1 MASVLLVGPT
11 PLVVV
16 AVLEA
21 HVGPAS
27 LVAMV
32 TQMVPVVRV
41 IQVALVVVVLQVVLT
56 QVAVA
61 AEVVA
66 TEVEAEAVAL
76 FEAQG
81 VSRMTNNIGRFLS
94 EKKASFFGAPSWD
107 LRLFGIYRTLSAMV
121 GKMDPRKRV

>member
-16 AVLEA
+16 VVFEA

-32 TQMVPVVRV
+32 TQMIPVVMV

-56 QVAVA
+56 QVTVA

-66 TEVEAEAVAL
+66 TEVEAKTVVL
-76 FEAQG
+76 FEARG
-81 VSRMTNNIGRFLS
+81 VSRMTSNIGRFLS
-94 EKKASFFGAPSWD
+94 EKKASFLVAT
-107 LRLFGIYRTLSAMV
+107 RMV
-121 GKMDPRKRV
+121 ICTSLGFIGSFLLWWVN